1 MENNGPGAEP
11 GRGGQAGAGSLSTH
25 SFLGDPGRQVPGVGA
40 APGPLDVLL
49 PTVLTL
55 QQGLGF
61 PAQPCG
67 SPPVLLPSTLP
78 PAEGSGSSL

>member
-1 MENNGPGAEP
+1 MESNGLGAEP
-11 GRGGQAGAGSLSTH
+11 GRGGQAGAGSLSSH

-55 QQGLGF
+55 KQDLGF
-61 PAQPCG
+61 PAQP
-67 SPPVLLPSTLP
+67 
-78 PAEGSGSSL
+78 